1 MNNFKNFSYILL
13 PLLLG
18 IIQPAFANEPIIIAE
33 SDADVNVQS
42 DINVKSG
49 SDTIKEEKKEP
60 EAKNNNSAEVKKE
73 ELKENKEL
81 KEEQKSAPADI
92 KQQQEKEI
100 TLENKGEKLEKR
112 KLKKDKKKNDYSEY
126 LIPEDG
132 YQPVGNLEDK
142 QVQIHG
148 AVSKSD
154 ELTLADCLELAL
166 SNNPKIKSAYANV
179 AKVKES
185 KVQTLSN
192 YSPTLSTNTSLT
204 RNKMDTSGFPAGFN
218 VKPYTRYLLGT
229 ISLSQLVYDF
239 GVTQNQYTINKL
251 DWEMSKQNV
260 EAVVNEVVCEVKD
273 AYYNLL
279 YALSAKQ
286 VRQETVE
293 QYQQMYDQAKAF
305 YEIGTRP
312 RVDVTIASSNLAD
325 ARANYIEASN
335 AVDLAVSK
343 LNNVMGTPFI
353 EPYVVDTSMPYQ
365 ATDITMKQA
374 IEIANKA
381 RPDLKTA
388 LYQIQRAEQNV
399 KLYKKSYMP
408 SLSVG
413 ANLSMGGR
421 HNFVDN
427 TWYDFGGYFSF
438 PVINPVLI
446 TSQIKQA
453 KAELEQQKF
462 DTKNSVNNI
471 YYEIQSAFV
480 RVTDTSQ
487 RIVASKLAVQEARE
501 SYELSQGRYKAGVC
515 DAIELKEAQIS
526 YENAKL
532 AYISNVYEYNSA
544 KATLEKA
551 IGQSLKPSEIQE
563 NVEI

>member
-365 ATDITMKQA
+365 TTDITMKQA

>member
-92 KQQQEKEI
+92 KQHQEKEI

-365 ATDITMKQA
+365 ATDITMKQV

>member
-92 KQQQEKEI
+92 KQHQEKEI

-544 KATLEKA
+544 KATLERA

>member
-92 KQQQEKEI
+92 KQHQEKEI

>member
-13 PLLLG
+13 PLF
-18 IIQPAFANEPIIIAE
+18 IAFISPAFAEDDAIIIAE
-33 SDADVNVQS
+33 TDANVEVPVQNESADSSEADVKNNS
-42 DINVKSG
+42 KTEEK
-49 SDTIKEEKKEP
+49 SDTASFETSSKTNETVEEK
-60 EAKNNNSAEVKKE
+60 NTT
-73 ELKENKEL
+73 
-81 KEEQKSAPADI
+81 D
-92 KQQQEKEI
+92 EI
-100 TLENKGEKLEKR
+100 TLENKGQKLEKR
-112 KLKKDKKKNDYSEY
+112 DVKKDKKKKNDYSEY

-132 YQPVGNLEDK
+132 YQTVGNTEDK
-142 QVQIHG
+142 QIYIQG
-148 AVSKSD
+148 AVSKTE

-192 YSPTLSTNTSLT
+192 YSPTISTNTSLT

-218 VKPYTRYLLGT
+218 VSPYTRYLLGT

-260 EAVVNEVVCEVKD
+260 ESVVNQVVCDVKD

-279 YALSAKQ
+279 YALSTKQ

-325 ARANYIEASN
+325 ARANFIEASN

-353 EPYVVDTSMPYQ
+353 DPYVVDTSMPYQ
-365 ATDITMKQA
+365 PTDITMKQA

-438 PVINPVLI
+438 PIINPVLI

-462 DTKNSVNNI
+462 DTKNSVNDI

-532 AYISNVYEYNSA
+532 AYISNIYEYNSA
-544 KATLEKA
+544 KAALEMA
-551 IGQSLKPSEIQE
+551 IGQSIKPSEVQE

>member
-73 ELKENKEL
+73 ELKENKEI
-81 KEEQKSAPADI
+81 KEEQKSAPAHI

>member
-92 KQQQEKEI
+92 KQHQEKEI

-260 EAVVNEVVCEVKD
+260 EAIVNEVVCEVKD

>member
-92 KQQQEKEI
+92 KQHQEKEI

-185 KVQTLSN
+185 KAQTLSN

-365 ATDITMKQA
+365 ATDITMKQV

>member
-92 KQQQEKEI
+92 KQHQEKEI
-100 TLENKGEKLEKR
+100 TLENKSEKLEKR

>member
-92 KQQQEKEI
+92 KQHQEKEI

-487 RIVASKLAVQEARE
+487 RIVASKLAVKEARE

>member
-92 KQQQEKEI
+92 KQHQEKEI

-532 AYISNVYEYNSA
+532 AYISNIYEYNSA

>member
-92 KQQQEKEI
+92 KQHQEKEI

-335 AVDLAVSK
+335 AVDPAVSK

>member
-1 MNNFKNFSYILL
+1 MKKVFNLTNKYIVIATPLILFSLISSIYLTL
-13 PLLLG
+13 SAAG
-18 IIQPAFANEPIIIAE
+18 KIINLIIAIVLFTLMLGAFIAGWFNMIKLAVKE
-33 SDADVNVQS
+33 PYRDDPNSLIKEFTPGVGEYFLSSLGSVLVITVVSLALIFVSYYAGMKGIGDPGISANAFSDAMS
-42 DINVKSG
+42 S
-49 SDTIKEEKKEP
+49 T
-60 EAKNNNSAEVKKE
+60 EA
-73 ELKENKEL
+73 LK
-81 KEEQKSAPADI
+81 AF
-92 KQQQEKEI
+92 
-100 TLENKGEKLEKR
+100 
-112 KLKKDKKKNDYSEY
+112 
-126 LIPEDG
+126 
-132 YQPVGNLEDK
+132 
-142 QVQIHG
+142 
-148 AVSKSD
+148 
-154 ELTLADCLELAL
+154 L
-166 SNNPKIKSAYANV
+166 S
-179 AKVKES
+179 
-185 KVQTLSN
+185 
-192 YSPTLSTNTSLT
+192 SLT
-204 RNKMDTSGFPAGFN
+204 TEQLNKLNLWNFL
-218 VKPYTRYLLGT
+218 LLGT

-260 EAVVNEVVCEVKD
+260 ESVVNQVVCDVKD

-279 YALSAKQ
+279 YALSTKQ

-325 ARANYIEASN
+325 ARANFIEASN

-353 EPYVVDTSMPYQ
+353 DPYVVDTSMPYQ
-365 ATDITMKQA
+365 PTDITMKQA

-438 PVINPVLI
+438 PIINPVLI

-462 DTKNSVNNI
+462 DTKNSVNDI

-532 AYISNVYEYNSA
+532 AYISNIYEYNSA
-544 KATLEKA
+544 KAALEMA
-551 IGQSLKPSEIQE
+551 IGQSIKPSEVQE